1 MPSSEP
7 LSIKCQRPEVEKIA
21 AVEDNFLITPL
32 WLHCRTR
39 SLICGSGRVV
49 TILGIVV
56 GFVRVEYINIVR
68 ADLGTMMRR
77 APSLLLWW

>member
-7 LSIKCQRPEVEKIA
+7 ISVERQRPEVEEIA

-32 WLHCRTR
+32 WLHCQTR
-39 SLICGSGRVV
+39 SLVCGSGRVV
-49 TILGIVV
+49 TILGIFV
-56 GFVRVEYINIVR
+56 GFVGVKYINIAR
-68 ADLGTMMRR
+68 ADLGAMTRR